1 MTDRELI
8 GSGYQDTIALLY
20 RRFFDSYLVADDD
33 EEREHAE
40 KAFQRGVQ
48 KAREI
53 RDRAMAILP

>member
-8 GSGYQDTIALLY
+8 GSGYQDTIAVLY
-20 RRFFDSYLVADDD
+20 RRFFDAYLVADDD

>member
-8 GSGYQDTIALLY
+8 GSGYQDTITVLY

-33 EEREHAE
+33 EAREHAE

-53 RDRAMAILP
+53 RDRALAILP